1 MWPLMGAV
9 LSAILA
15 DKCARMLL
23 GADLE
28 VSPQLDLHARIS
40 AHRFRLWSSP
50 ACGQARGGLVAS
62 RTGSAAGDERESCLV
77 TPFSLRAGEREPDH
91 ETLAALS
98 DALGVPPAYFHASS
112 DVLAEV
118 ILLVARLPP
127 ERQQGVLDLIK
138 DHLTSTAPSR

>member
-1 MWPLMGAV
+1 MGAI

-15 DKCARMLL
+15 DKCVRMLL

-28 VSPQLDLHARIS
+28 LSHQLDLHARIP
-40 AHRFRLWSSP
+40 AHKFRLWSSP
-50 ACGQARGGLVAS
+50 PCGQARGRPVAS
-62 RTGSAAGDERESCLV
+62 RTGSAVGDERESCLV
-77 TPFSLRAGEREPDH
+77 TPLPLRAGEREPDH

-118 ILLVARLPP
+118 ILLVARP
-127 ERQQGVLDLIK
+127 RG
-138 DHLTSTAPSR
+138 APTDSA